1 MFQLPETLVGNQ
13 YLEVLRILVPPQK
26 LVPYLFLENLIGAT
40 YVQLINFKGHTQKSD
55 FDIYNAVTIF
65 NFPEKVVENQY
76 RRGESYN
83 ISSLS
88 DFTFLWKV

>member
-26 LVPYLFLENLIGAT
+26 LVPYLFLENLIGGT

-55 FDIYNAVTIF
+55 FDICNAVTIF

>member
-26 LVPYLFLENLIGAT
+26 LVPYLFLENLIGTT
-40 YVQLINFKGHTQKSD
+40 YVQLINFKGHTHKSD

-65 NFPEKVVENQY
+65 NFLEKVVENQY
-76 RRGESYN
+76 RCGESYN